1 MADITK
7 PSTLSKAV
15 DGIDAMVILT
25 SAVPVPGPPAPGEQR
40 PTFSFAEGGRP
51 EQVDWEGQKNQ
62 IDAAKAAGAKQI
74 VMVGSMGGTDVNHP
88 LNKVREAR
96 RFEVLKRVG
105 VGGILIQFLSQLIQL
120 KTLMRRHM

>member
-1 MADITK
+1 MKRTSIRVGLLALLQVHVADITDAQ
-7 PSTLSKAV
+7 SLTAAFDGV
-15 DGIDAMVILT
+15 DALVILT

-74 VMVGSMGGTDVNHP
+74 VLVGSMGGTDENHP
-88 LNKVREAR
+88 LNKVRHASDGAC
-96 RFEVLKRVG
+96 V
-105 VGGILIQFLSQLIQL
+105 S
-120 KTLMRRHM
+120 